1 VRIIAGRFKGRRLAA
16 PPEGVRPTS
25 DRVRERL
32 FAVLESATGAPL
44 PGGVGV
50 DLFCGAGTLGIEA
63 LSRGAAAMHFVDRS
77 ARALAV
83 LERNLAPLR
92 EAGAA
97 AAVHRADARRF
108 VERQWPAGPVA
119 WVFLDPPYDD
129 PAGPACLA
137 ALAARHADG
146 LGWVAYESRDAGLAA
161 PPGLMRERVLRC
173 GGTAVVLMRGG
184 VTP

>member
-16 PPEGVRPTS
+16 PPAGVRPTS

-32 FAVLESATGAPL
+32 FGVLESACGAPL
-44 PGGVGV
+44 PGGLGV

-63 LSRGAAAMHFVDRS
+63 LSRGAAALHFVDRS
-77 ARALAV
+77 ARSLAA

-92 EAGAA
+92 EAGAVA
-97 AAVHRADARRF
+97 TTHRGDARRF
-108 VERQWPAGPVA
+108 VERSGPAGAVA

-137 ALAARHADG
+137 ALAARHADR
-146 LGWVAYESRDAGLAA
+146 LGWVAYEGRGAGLDA
-161 PPGLMRERVLRC
+161 PPGLTRERVLRC
-173 GGTAVVLMRGG
+173 GGTVVILMRGG